1 MNPRQ
6 PPIFMEVNAFKQ
18 NHPRKKKTPSHY
30 SKGELNKLIDDVLH
44 PLIDSSP
51 ELIMVDTVL
60 HGLIE
65 QNPSETTLKFIRYT
79 LPKILKRSH
88 HKQKKE

>member
-1 MNPRQ
+1 MH
-6 PPIFMEVNAFKQ
+6 A
-18 NHPRKKKTPSHY
+18 
-30 SKGELNKLIDDVLH
+30 IDDVLH

-60 HGLIE
+60 HGLVE

-79 LPKILKRSH
+79 LPKILKRSP
-88 HKQKKE
+88 HKQKKSEIMFSSAFVF